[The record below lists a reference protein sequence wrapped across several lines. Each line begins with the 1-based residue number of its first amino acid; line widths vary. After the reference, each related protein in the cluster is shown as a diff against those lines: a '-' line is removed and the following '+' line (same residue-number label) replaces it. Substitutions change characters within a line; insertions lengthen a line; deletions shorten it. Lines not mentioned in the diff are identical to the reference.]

1 MRTLLL
7 ASALVVAISAP
18 ALAFCRSTT
27 EFPLASAQFEQSNIL
42 TERKTELMEQPS
54 QGQSLHEQGVLQGDM
69 GKLAESLRIL
79 DAIMAELGW

>member
-18 ALAFCRSTT
+18 ALACRGTA
-27 EFPLASAQFEQSNIL
+27 EFPQAAGEVTQSKISP
-42 TERKTELMEQPS
+42 ERKAELMEQLS
-54 QGQSLHEQGVLQGDM
+54 QGQSLHEQGHRQGDM

-79 DAIMAELGW
+79 DAVLAELGR